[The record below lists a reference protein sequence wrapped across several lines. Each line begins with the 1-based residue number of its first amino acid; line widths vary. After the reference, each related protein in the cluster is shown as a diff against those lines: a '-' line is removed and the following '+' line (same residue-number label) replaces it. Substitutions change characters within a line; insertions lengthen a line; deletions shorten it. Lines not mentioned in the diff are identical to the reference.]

1 MIGIYHSKDLDGWCS
16 GAIIKKKYPSA
27 KMISWDYGE
36 PLPYIV
42 FKEMFTQ
49 DEDVIMADISFSM
62 PNMVELCQKV
72 KTVIWIDHHVSAIND
87 YIQFTSDLIPS
98 NLEIVLNAKVAACE
112 LIWYHLFP
120 QLEMPFSIEL
130 LGIYDSWRN
139 EDIVFWDNVIMPFQ
153 YGVRLICHDLDSF
166 PIELLGFVC
175 IDHFIRDGKN
185 IIKYQDQLNK
195 TQCQKKAF
203 FTMFKKFKAIC
214 LNTGIFNSNVF
225 KSIYNEND
233 HDIMIPFQF
242 NGRSWDVSLYTTK
255 DNVDCSILAKLYGGG
270 GHRKAAGFKV
280 NDISKVFNNFMN
292 I

>member
-1 MIGIYHSKDLDGWCS
+1 
-16 GAIIKKKYPSA
+16 
-27 KMISWDYGE
+27 
-36 PLPYIV
+36 
-42 FKEMFTQ
+42 
-49 DEDVIMADISFSM
+49 
-62 PNMVELCQKV
+62 
-72 KTVIWIDHHVSAIND
+72 
-87 YIQFTSDLIPS
+87 
-98 NLEIVLNAKVAACE
+98 
-112 LIWYHLFP
+112 
-120 QLEMPFSIEL
+120 MPFSIEL